1 MSSSRSDQRGFGLI
15 EILLVLVVVAIAGAL
30 LYRYFAATART
41 VETIQ
46 EQRPLATSKLAA
58 DQATL
63 DSVQGVLRAYYA
75 EHGRWPIDKAAVLAI
90 VPTYQPAHFGR
101 AYAAYGGVF
110 VLLAILWG
118 WGVDRI
124 APDRWDVL
132 GGALCL
138 GGVAMIMYWPR

>member
-30 LYRYFAATART
+30 LYRYFGATART
-41 VETIQ
+41 VEKIQ

-75 EHGRWPIDKAAVLAI
+75 EHGRWPIDKAA
-90 VPTYQPAHFGR
+90 
-101 AYAAYGGVF
+101 
-110 VLLAILWG
+110 LLALL
-118 WGVDRI
+118 
-124 APDRWDVL
+124 PSP
-132 GGALCL
+132 
-138 GGVAMIMYWPR
+138 PRFQCPENDFEYDPASGSLRLAVSDPARC

>member
-1 MSSSRSDQRGFGLI
+1 MSSSRSDQRGFGLV

-30 LYRYFAATART
+30 LYRYFGATART

-75 EHGRWPIDKAAVLAI
+75 EHGRWPIDKAA
-90 VPTYQPAHFGR
+90 
-101 AYAAYGGVF
+101 
-110 VLLAILWG
+110 LLALLWG

-138 GGVAMIMYWPR
+138 GGVAMITYWPR

>member
-1 MSSSRSDQRGFGLI
+1 MT
-15 EILLVLVVVAIAGAL
+15 AIARSLAL
-30 LYRYFAATART
+30 F
-41 VETIQ
+41 
-46 EQRPLATSKLAA
+46 
-58 DQATL
+58 
-63 DSVQGVLRAYYA
+63 
-75 EHGRWPIDKAAVLAI
+75 VLAGLCEIGGGYLVWQWWRTGASWLVGLLGAAILFLYGI
-90 VPTYQPAHFGR
+90 VPTYQPTHFGR

-138 GGVAMIMYWPR
+138 GGVAIIMYWPR

>member
-1 MSSSRSDQRGFGLI
+1 MSSSRSAQRGFGLV

-30 LYRYFAATART
+30 LYRYFGATART

-75 EHGRWPIDKAAVLAI
+75 DRKSTRLNSSHGYISYAV
-90 VPTYQPAHFGR
+90 F
-101 AYAAYGGVF
+101 
-110 VLLAILWG
+110 
-118 WGVDRI
+118 
-124 APDRWDVL
+124 
-132 GGALCL
+132 CL
-138 GGVAMIMYWPR
+138 KKKKKGITKSAC